1 MLEIILSPYVIL
13 LRQGF
18 VLENISWQIFVNQ
31 SIDGEEGLGG

>member
-1 MLEIILSPYVIL
+1 MLENIFSPYVIL